1 MDREQAVRTV
11 LQIAVM
17 LLAPVLPATWVYAD
31 GEPAA
36 QPAAREGMSVKVANR
51 QIIVLRGPIAGLTA
65 RERATNTMSRIDEAL
80 EADPHAAV
88 TMEDVP
94 EGTRVLVGGKH
105 AFLVTKVDIDALAG
119 ETTQMVA
126 KLSVQRL
133 EQAIVERREEEKPRY
148 LAIAAAYALTATLL
162 YGVLLWLV
170 FGINRWIGHRL
181 SLRAASHSKKLQ
193 LGGLS
198 LLDAGRVLT
207 FTRRLLAVAAW
218 VVATML
224 TSAWLSFVLV
234 RFPYTR
240 PWGEELEHRLLEIA
254 REILLAVAGAL
265 PGLLLAVVIFVIAR
279 ALVGSTTLFFEKVAL
294 GTRKVGWLDADTA
307 KPTQRI
313 VSFIVWVF
321 ALAIAYPYLPGA
333 QTDAFKGLSVLLG
346 LMASMG
352 AASVVGQAFN
362 GFILMYSRAY
372 RRGDFVRI
380 GEVEGTVESL
390 GTFVTSIRT
399 GLGEHLTVPNSVVM
413 GGLVRN
419 YSRSAPGGGCI
430 IHTTVTIG
438 YSTPWRQ
445 VHAMLEEAAR
455 RVEDISPVPAP
466 RVRQLALSDFY
477 VEYRLIAHSLAAD
490 AAHRA
495 DVLNRLHGSIQDVFY
510 EYNVQILSPHYMMD
524 PKEPQIV
531 PRDRWHAPPAKAPGK
546 N

>member
-1 MDREQAVRTV
+1 VRTV
-11 LQIAVM
+11 LLVAAM
-17 LLAPVLPATWVYAD
+17 LLALPATWVRA
-31 GEPAA
+31 EEEAAA
-36 QPAAREGMSVKVANR
+36 QPTVREGVPVKIANR
-51 QIIVLRGPIAGLTA
+51 QVIVLRGPIAGLTA
-65 RERATNTMSRIDEAL
+65 RERAINTMSRIDEVL
-80 EADPHAAV
+80 ESDPHAAV

-170 FGINRWIGHRL
+170 FGVNRWIGDRL
-181 SLRAASHSKKLQ
+181 SLRAASHSEKLQ

-207 FTRRLLAVAAW
+207 FTRRLLALAAW
-218 VVATML
+218 VVAAML

-240 PWGEELEHRLLEIA
+240 PWGEGLEHHLLDIA
-254 REILLAVAGAL
+254 REILLAVAGAM
-265 PGLLLAVVIFVIAR
+265 PGLLLAVVIFAIAR
-279 ALVGSTTLFFEKVAL
+279 AVVGSATVFFEKVAR
-294 GTRKVGWLDADTA
+294 GDRKVGWLDADTA

-313 VSFIVWVF
+313 ASFIIWAF

-346 LMASMG
+346 LMASLG

-399 GLGEHLTVPNSVVM
+399 GLGEQLTVPNSVVM

-455 RVEDISPVPAP
+455 RIEDISATPAP

-477 VEYRLIAHSLAAD
+477 IEYRLIAHSPASD

-531 PRDRWHAPPAKAPGK
+531 PRDKWHAPPAKPPGE